1 MYKTVKS
8 TFLLEVF
15 SAMLLSVFRRGNTGC
30 QVSNNYSTRELLLF
44 QFVDD
49 RVNQSA
55 VEYSLERNVTNLYIA

>member
-1 MYKTVKS
+1 
-8 TFLLEVF
+8 
-15 SAMLLSVFRRGNTGC
+15 MLLSVFRRGNTGC

-49 RVNQSA
+49 QVNQSA